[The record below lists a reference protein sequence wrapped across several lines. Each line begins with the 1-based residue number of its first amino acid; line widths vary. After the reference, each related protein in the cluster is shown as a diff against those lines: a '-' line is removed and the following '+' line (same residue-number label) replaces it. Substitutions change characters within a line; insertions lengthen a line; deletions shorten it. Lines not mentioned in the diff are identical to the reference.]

1 MKMRIVGRSDNAIF
15 VQFPNTTNERW
26 VQIRLTPDEFKGL
39 MKRDFPK
46 HFAEYVKNGAD
57 KSIHEWAYHY
67 GETEDMIAKGKA
79 YIFTE

>member
-1 MKMRIVGRSDNAIF
+1 MKMRIVGMNNSVVF
-15 VQFPNTTNERW
+15 VQLPNMSNEW
-26 VQIRLTPDEFKGL
+26 VQIKLTTEEFKQL
-39 MKRDFPK
+39 MKSSFPK
-46 HFAEYVKNGAD
+46 HFAEYVENGGD

>member
-1 MKMRIVGRSDNAIF
+1 MKMRIVGMSNSLIF
-15 VQFPNTTNERW
+15 VQFPNITNDRW
-26 VQIRLTPDEFKGL
+26 VQIKLTPEEFKQL
-39 MKRDFPK
+39 MKRSFPK
-46 HFAEYVKNGAD
+46 HFAEYVESGAD

>member
-1 MKMRIVGRSDNAIF
+1 MKMRIVGMSDNAVF
-15 VQFPNTTNERW
+15 VQFPNIMNDSW
-26 VQIRLTPDEFKGL
+26 VQIRLTPAEFKCL
-39 MKRDFPK
+39 MKKSFPN

>member
-1 MKMRIVGRSDNAIF
+1 MKMRIVGISDSFIF
-15 VQFPNTTNERW
+15 VQFPNINNEHW
-26 VQIRLTPDEFKGL
+26 VQVRLTPSEFKGL

-67 GETEDMIAKGKA
+67 GEDGDMIANGEA